1 MRIGFVGLGDQ
12 GGPMPLRLLE
22 AGHDVTIW
30 ARRPDACAPFVEAG
44 AKVAPDLQT
53 LGQQSDWIGI
63 CVFDDAGVRQ
73 VCEAIMPHM
82 QPGGTIVVHSTV
94 HPDTCRELAT
104 RAAANGLAFVDAP
117 VSGGNVR
124 AREGTLTIMIGAS
137 EEAFAASEAI
147 LRAYATTIVRTGEPG
162 AGQTAKLINNTLLVT
177 HAAIARAAIQTSA
190 DLGLDRA
197 GIVAIVNASSGRS
210 YGFELFGAIGMTG
223 FARVSSIFD
232 KDVGLLS
239 EYIAPDAPMRP
250 FIQFTE
256 HLLDELRPM
265 VG

>member
-1 MRIGFVGLGDQ
+1 MAVVSAAAETCVRLIGWMMFKGLCWVFGLTVVDDAPRQNGARAMRIGFVGLGDQ

-104 RAAANGLAFVDAP
+104 RAAANGLAC
-117 VSGGNVR
+117 R
-124 AREGTLTIMIGAS
+124 
-137 EEAFAASEAI
+137 
-147 LRAYATTIVRTGEPG
+147 RTG
-162 AGQTAKLINNTLLVT
+162 Q
-177 HAAIARAAIQTSA
+177 RRQ
-190 DLGLDRA
+190 RA
-197 GIVAIVNASSGRS
+197 G
-210 YGFELFGAIGMTG
+210 
-223 FARVSSIFD
+223 ARRYAHHHD
-232 KDVGLLS
+232 RC
-239 EYIAPDAPMRP
+239 E
-250 FIQFTE
+250 
-256 HLLDELRPM
+256 
-265 VG
+265 